1 MSRDPT
7 TIDAADGAQRRATPR
22 LWRPLEPQPGFSG
35 WTDDHASILPII
47 NFRSCCLR
55 FGR

>member
-1 MSRDPT
+1 MSRSPE
-7 TIDAADGAQRRATPR
+7 TIGRLKAASGERGGQWLAI
-22 LWRPLEPQPGFSG
+22 EPQPGFSG

-47 NFRSCCLR
+47 NFRSLLR